1 MIELVV
7 ISVCLLIG
15 IAIILGFTIGVAAK
29 VFEVKQDPRIEQVQD
44 ALPGANCGGCGLAG
58 CSDFA
63 KAVVS
68 GVTIPEKCPV
78 ITEDGVKTIIEIMGL
93 KQSGNIVKKVA
104 VILCGGDNINAKFEA
119 QYNGVNDCRSAS
131 LIGGGLKGCKSG
143 CLGLGTCAR
152 ICPFDAIEI
161 TDKALAVV
169 HPDLCVGCGKCVE
182 TCPKDLIKLVPET
195 AGVHIFCNS
204 KEKALDKKKV
214 CKVSCIGCRKCVKA
228 AEEGQIKMDG
238 FLAKINYSNSPS
250 FELVEKAGCPTK
262 CLRKH

>member
-15 IAIILGFTIGVAAK
+15 IAIILGLTIGITAK
-29 VFEVKQDPRIEQVQD
+29 VFEVKQDPRVEQVLD

-78 ITEDGVKTIIEIMGL
+78 CSEEGVKAIVEIMGL
-93 KQSGNIVKKVA
+93 KQSDNIVKKVA
-104 VILCGGDNINAKFEA
+104 VILCGGDSDNALFEA
-119 QYNGVNDCRSAS
+119 QYNGINDCKSAS
-131 LIGGGLKGCKSG
+131 LIGGGLKGCRNG

-161 TDKALAVV
+161 TDKALAIV

-182 TCPKDLIKLVPET
+182 TCPKNLIIMVPET
-195 AGVHIFCNS
+195 ADIHVYCNS

-228 AEEGQIKMDG
+228 AEEGQMEMDG
-238 FLAKINYSNSPS
+238 FLARINYSNAPS
-250 FELVEKAGCPTK
+250 SDLIDKAGCPTK
-262 CLRKH
+262 CLRK